1 MASPRNEAFYL
12 LDLIQVKPGRIASRR
27 LHLEG
32 MVPSSR
38 TAPDWVLYAMDQGET
53 ISLETAPHGKFILVL
68 EGELT
73 LTVAGVPNRMPV
85 GASILIAA
93 DTWHEFAAVGP
104 CIFLQQSIIG
114 A

>member
-1 MASPRNEAFYL
+1 MASPLSKAFYL
-12 LDLIQVKPGRIASRR
+12 RDLIQVKPGRIASRK

-32 MVPSSR
+32 MVPSSQ

-73 LTVAGVPNRMPV
+73 LSVAGVLNHMPQ

-93 DTWHEFAAVGP
+93 DTWHEFAAVSP
-104 CIFLQQSIIG
+104 CIFIQQSIIG
-114 A
+114 S